1 MTRLRATPSGQ
12 VYNVDLVEL
21 RVTRDLDG
29 TYVLHG
35 RGQFLTFA
43 TREEAL
49 ERKKAI
55 EYATFRSR

>member
-1 MTRLRATPSGQ
+1 MPRLRATPSGQ
-12 VYNVDLVEL
+12 VYNVDLAEL

-35 RGQFLTFA
+35 RGHFLTFA
-43 TREEAL
+43 TREEAF
-49 ERKKAI
+49 ERKKEI